1 MITPYPTEMMM
12 PCDEIAL
19 CMTNCLL
26 DVYSNMPSCCK
37 VDDGSVM
44 SVMDDRV

>member
-1 MITPYPTEMMM
+1 M

-19 CMTNCLL
+19 SMTNCLL

-37 VDDGSVM
+37 VDGERSGVVRVSDDGVG
-44 SVMDDRV
+44 